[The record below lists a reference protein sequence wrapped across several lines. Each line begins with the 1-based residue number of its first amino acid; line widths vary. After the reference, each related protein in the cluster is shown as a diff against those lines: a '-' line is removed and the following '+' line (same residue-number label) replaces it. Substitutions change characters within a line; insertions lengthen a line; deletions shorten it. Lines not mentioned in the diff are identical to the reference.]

1 MRFEPGQI
9 VLVDTNV
16 IIEAHRTGCWN
27 SLANFFH
34 LETVQTCVI
43 ETQTG
48 FQNRSPAQ
56 TIAEAT
62 LQETLKNIAVITKIQ
77 EAEFLIKYPNAPAL
91 DPGER
96 HLLAHAI
103 TRSDT
108 WLINSPDLAAMRFA
122 CTNGLDERLISL
134 ESMVNRIKAR
144 LTDCLALQYTEA
156 WHTQTKTRM
165 LLGM

>member
-1 MRFEPGQI
+1 MRFQSGQI

-34 LETVQTCVI
+34 METVETCFT

-56 TIAEAT
+56 TIDVTILQAT
-62 LQETLKNIAVITKIQ
+62 LKKIATITKVQ
-77 EAEFLIKYPNAPAL
+77 EADFLIKYPNSPAL

-96 HLLAHAI
+96 HLLVHAL

-122 CTNGLDERLISL
+122 CNNGLDERLISL
-134 ESMVNRIKAR
+134 ESMVRRISAH
-144 LTDCLALQYTEA
+144 LTASLALQYTDT
-156 WHTQTKTRM
+156 WHTQTKTKM
-165 LLGM
+165 LLRM